1 MTIHANTPSGGD
13 LSKLRIDRGARPP
26 RPWLAWAILAIL
38 IAAGVAVYPSA
49 RAYVAER
56 RAPEV
61 EVVRATAVAVQAGGS
76 TSLPVLVATGYVVAR
91 HSSDVGVKTG
101 GRLAQLKF
109 EEGTR
114 VRKGDVIAEIEHA
127 DIDAQ
132 LEAARRAVGEAEAQL
147 VQMVAAHNED
157 VRTLERQRALSRD
170 GITTTAALTG
180 AEAAAA
186 VSAARVKSAEAAI
199 ASARARIKVI
209 EESIENTNVRAP
221 FDGVVIK
228 KRAEVGETVSPFGVA
243 GQAARDEDVRTLER
257 QRALAKDG
265 ITTAAALTGAE
276 AAAAV
281 SSARVKSAEA
291 AIASA
296 RARIRVTQE
305 ALENTFVRA
314 PFSGVVIKKRAE
326 VGETVSPFGVAG
338 QSTREGGAIA
348 TIADLGELEVQTEV
362 SENGVAKLTPAMPA
376 EVKLQAYQDKVF
388 KGKLRQ
394 IFPSADR
401 AKSIVE
407 VRVSILDADVHVKPE
422 MTATVTFQEHKKS
435 DEGPAAGQTASPVQ
449 AAPIVLVPKRAIA
462 ESNNQPY
469 VWVVSGGIASRRQVT
484 RGAERLDQVEVRSGL
499 STGEA
504 VIINP
509 PSGLQNSGLVRI
521 KGS

>member
-1 MTIHANTPSGGD
+1 MTIHANTPGGGD

-26 RPWLAWAILAIL
+26 RPWLAWAIIAIL

-61 EVVRATAVAVQAGGS
+61 EIVHATAVAVQAGGS

-157 VRTLERQRALSRD
+157 VRTLERQRALAKD
-170 GITTTAALTG
+170 GITTNAALTG
-180 AEAAAA
+180 AEATAA
-186 VSAARVKSAEAAI
+186 VAAARVKSAEATI
-199 ASARARIKVI
+199 ASARARVRVT
-209 EESIENTNVRAP
+209 EEALENTNVRAP
-221 FDGVVIK
+221 F
-228 KRAEVGETVSPFGVA
+228 
-243 GQAARDEDVRTLER
+243 
-257 QRALAKDG
+257 
-265 ITTAAALTGAE
+265 
-276 AAAAV
+276 
-281 SSARVKSAEA
+281 
-291 AIASA
+291 
-296 RARIRVTQE
+296 
-305 ALENTFVRA
+305 N
-314 PFSGVVIKKRAE
+314 GVVIKKRAE

-362 SENGVAKLTPAMPA
+362 SENGVAKLVPAMPA
-376 EVKLQAYQDKVF
+376 EVKLQAYQDQVY
-388 KGKLRQ
+388 KGRLRQ
-394 IFPSADR
+394 VFPSADR

-407 VRVSILDADVHVKPE
+407 VRVTILDPDVRVKPE
-422 MTATVTFQEHKKS
+422 MTATVTFQEHKKG
-435 DEGPAAGQTASPVQ
+435 DEARTAGQTASPVP

-499 STGEA
+499 SAGEA

-509 PSGLQNSGLVRI
+509 PAGLQNSGLVRI